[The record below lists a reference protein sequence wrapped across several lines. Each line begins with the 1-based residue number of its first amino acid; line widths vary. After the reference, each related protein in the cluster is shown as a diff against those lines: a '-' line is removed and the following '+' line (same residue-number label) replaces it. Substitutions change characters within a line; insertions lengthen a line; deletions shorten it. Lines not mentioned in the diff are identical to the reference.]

1 MMEELRL
8 TTTHSL
14 SSTMTSLYLRLPLI
28 HWTSLSH
35 STTPPPTPSSSL
47 PATVLVP
54 VITPPSQPW
63 RVSRT
68 SQKIEVLRHSFPL
81 QLVATHPQFLLTVVL
96 RYTTVQR
103 REQRSISNA
112 VMGTRQISPLHHSVL
127 IQHGTLKLWIFCVQ
141 EFPKTHQKV
150 SI

>member
-14 SSTMTSLYLRLPLI
+14 SSTMTSLYLTLLLI

-54 VITPPSQPW
+54 VITPQSQPW
-63 RVSRT
+63 RVSHSRSPSMRT
-68 SQKIEVLRHSFPL
+68 PFPTPG
-81 QLVATHPQFLLTVVL
+81 VYSWMYFKP
-96 RYTTVQR
+96 
-103 REQRSISNA
+103 
-112 VMGTRQISPLHHSVL
+112 
-127 IQHGTLKLWIFCVQ
+127 
-141 EFPKTHQKV
+141 
-150 SI
+150 